1 MFIIYVQVADGAY
14 SLAVG
19 KLSWLPNPVTII
31 GGNCSVTILNN
42 EGIEI
47 FWTVMGDIVRSLA
60 ILDFDGDGENE
71 VMIITINTKHY
82 RIFDGFIL

>member
-1 MFIIYVQVADGAY
+1 MPDGAY

-19 KLSWLPNPVTII
+19 KLSWLPNNVTII
-31 GGNCSVTILNN
+31 GGNCSVTVVDSLGT
-42 EGIEI
+42 EL

-71 VMIITINTKHY
+71 VIIIIIIITK
-82 RIFDGFIL
+82 